1 MKTVTL
7 ERTADMRNPHGV
19 SARRLHQS
27 DNADIVH
34 IRLAPGEGLK
44 SHATPVDVCF
54 YVLEGAP
61 TIEIGDEQ
69 QRVEAD
75 VLIESPA
82 DVPHRV
88 FNDADAPARFLVIKT
103 PGVTKSS

>member
-7 ERTADMRNPHGV
+7 EQTSDIQNPHGV

-44 SHATPVDVCF
+44 SHVTPVDVCF
-54 YVLEGAP
+54 YILEGTP
-61 TIEIGDEQ
+61 TVEIGEEEEVTAADE
-69 QRVEAD
+69 
-75 VLIESPA
+75 LIESPA
-82 DVPHRV
+82 DIPHRV
-88 FNDADAPARFLVIKT
+88 FNDADSPARFLVIKT
-103 PGVTKSS
+103 PGVAKTS